1 MRFLVIVLLLAACAR
16 GSAPATD
23 HAVHAQ
29 HASPDTAFAAL
40 QERGRRAM
48 GVDQYTSTHHFT
60 SLADGG
66 IIRLERDTA
75 DSAGVTTIRAHLR
88 EIARAFAAGDFATP
102 AFVHMRDVPGTRT
115 MAERRAH
122 LRYDF
127 RSLPHGGEVRIST
140 TDSTALRAVHEFLA
154 FQRQDHRAGQ

>member
-1 MRFLVIVLLLAACAR
+1 M
-16 GSAPATD
+16 D
-23 HAVHAQ
+23 HAAHAAHAR
-29 HASPDTAFAAL
+29 HASSDTAFAVL
-40 QERGRRAM
+40 QARGRLAM

-75 DSAGVTTIRAHLR
+75 DGAGVATIRAHLR
-88 EIARAFAAGDFATP
+88 EIARAFAAGDFSTP
-102 AFVHMRDVPGTRT
+102 AFVHLRDAPGTRT
-115 MAERRAH
+115 MADRRAH

-127 RSLPHGGEVRIST
+127 HPVPRGGEVRITT
-140 TDSTALRAVHEFLA
+140 TDSTALHAVHEFLA